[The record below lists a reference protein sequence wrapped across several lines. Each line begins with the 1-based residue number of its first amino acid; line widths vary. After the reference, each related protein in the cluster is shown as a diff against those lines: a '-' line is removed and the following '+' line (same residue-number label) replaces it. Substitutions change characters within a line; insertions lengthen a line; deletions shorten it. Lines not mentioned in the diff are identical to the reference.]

1 MLPPRTG
8 CSPGHRRDSGRST
21 ARARAGLSSGL
32 APPPGWPAKPRAE
45 VPTSGGSSSGPG
57 QQGPRGAGPRSASQH
72 RAHSSGSG
80 ARALS
85 WARRGRPSGLEGS
98 WRRGAGRTASAA
110 EGLSGTAA
118 SRGPARAR
126 PRPRAGSAGAGGGAG
141 TERSASAAPRRPHP
155 RAPEPPGRP
164 GGRRRAASSRKKPA
178 SRAPPRSV
186 PYLGAEQRSD
196 ERAAGGRGP
205 GRRSRAG
212 LPARHP
218 PTRPARRYLRRP
230 GGAANR
236 KLESARGA
244 AAALSPG
251 RPEARPPQP
260 GVSLQPG
267 SSEFASAATRQ
278 ARERLQPCSD
288 LLEFPPSPGRFPRS
302 HRSLSPLSFRGPP
315 SLVVS
320 TTSCLLTTFGPH
332 LQPRMSSRAAGGI
345 SSFLGAIST
354 GGLQSQ
360 TQTPEPFLPGSRQ
373 NLLLLL
379 CFQS

>member
-1 MLPPRTG
+1 MAISVMLLKSWGQEPRKDG
-8 CSPGHRRDSGRST
+8 
-21 ARARAGLSSGL
+21 
-32 APPPGWPAKPRAE
+32 
-45 VPTSGGSSSGPG
+45 
-57 QQGPRGAGPRSASQH
+57 
-72 RAHSSGSG
+72 
-80 ARALS
+80 
-85 WARRGRPSGLEGS
+85 GRPSGLEGS

-110 EGLSGTAA
+110 EGLSGTAS

-141 TERSASAAPRRPHP
+141 TERSASAAPRRPHL
-155 RAPEPPGRP
+155 RTPEPPGRP

-178 SRAPPRSV
+178 SRAPPGSV
-186 PYLGAEQRSD
+186 PYLGAEQRSE

-260 GVSLQPG
+260 GVRLQPG

-278 ARERLQPCSD
+278 ARERLLPCSD
-288 LLEFPPSPGRFPRS
+288 LLEFPPSPGRFPSPLLASPQRLNLLTTPFLPGSRGVRKFPELAPAAFSSHFLHTLVTTPSQPPRPGFSLWCSARS
-302 HRSLSPLSFRGPP
+302 HRSLSPLSFRGPSP
-315 SLVVS
+315 VLW
-320 TTSCLLTTFGPH
+320 FQ
-332 LQPRMSSRAAGGI
+332 QPPA
-345 SSFLGAIST
+345 
-354 GGLQSQ
+354 
-360 TQTPEPFLPGSRQ
+360 
-373 NLLLLL
+373 
-379 CFQS
+379 C